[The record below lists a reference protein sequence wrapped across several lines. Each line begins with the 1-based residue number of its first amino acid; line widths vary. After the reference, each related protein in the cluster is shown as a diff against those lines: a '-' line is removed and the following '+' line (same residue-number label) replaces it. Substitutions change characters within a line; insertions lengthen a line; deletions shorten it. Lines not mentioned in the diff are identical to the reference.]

1 MTAYSRL
8 KKSILTKIRN
18 ELGNE
23 SKRKDNIVVYKFIG
37 CSEYLF
43 RTLING
49 EIRLAPPSFFN
60 DPFDCPVELLLGT
73 KEYSRKAIYKVYKE
87 CLRVTCFTL
96 PNNDNNREEDVLFWS
111 HYADSHRGICIKYEI
126 NCDKLPNEEFSFSC
140 LLDIDY
146 NTSDF
151 FSINEDECYRK
162 VFSAKANCWKEE
174 SELRL
179 IYFDCNASSGYHP
192 IKIPGRITDIY
203 FGLKCNSEHE
213 KTIMKVLELNKDQ
226 DWASNVRFYKMCID
240 ENVFGHIQAMEYDSS
255 GNFRQSNHLPTSK
268 TI

>member
-1 MTAYSRL
+1 MTDDISLR
-8 KKSILTKIRN
+8 KSILTELRK

-23 SKRKDNIVVYKFIG
+23 SKGKGNIIVYKFIG

-60 DPFDCPVELLLGT
+60 DPFDCPIERLLDNEEDN
-73 KEYSRKAIYKVYKE
+73 KDAMDKIYKE
-87 CLRVTCFTL
+87 CLRVTCFTV
-96 PNNDNNREEDVLFWS
+96 PNKDDNREEDILLWS
-111 HYADSHRGICIKYEI
+111 HYADSHKGVCIKYEI
-126 NCDKLPNEEFSFSC
+126 NCDKLPNDESSFSC

-146 NTSDF
+146 NTPDF

-203 FGLKCNSEHE
+203 FGLKCNSEHV
-213 KTIMKVLELNKDQ
+213 KTIMKVLELNKSL
-226 DWASNVRFYKMCID
+226 DWARNVRFYKMCID
-240 ENVFGHIQAMEYDSS
+240 ENVFGHIQARECDSS

>member
-1 MTAYSRL
+1 MTDDISLR
-8 KKSILTKIRN
+8 KSILTQLRT

-23 SKRKDNIVVYKFIG
+23 PKVKENIPAYKFIG

-49 EIRLAPPSFFN
+49 EIRLAPPSSFN
-60 DPFDCPVELLLGT
+60 DPFDCPIELLPGNNEALE
-73 KEYSRKAIYKVYKE
+73 KIYKE
-87 CLRVTCFTL
+87 CLKVTCFTL

-126 NCDKLPNEEFSFSC
+126 NCDKLPNDESSFSC

-226 DWASNVRFYKMCID
+226 DWARNVRFYKMCID
-240 ENVFGHIQAMEYDSS
+240 ENVFGHIQAMKYDSS